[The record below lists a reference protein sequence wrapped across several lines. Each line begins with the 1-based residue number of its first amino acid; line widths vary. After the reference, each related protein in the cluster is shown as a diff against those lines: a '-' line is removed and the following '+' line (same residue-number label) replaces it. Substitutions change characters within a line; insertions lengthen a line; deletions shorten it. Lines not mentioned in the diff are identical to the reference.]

1 MSKPVALAIVAALAV
16 AATTAG
22 FLVIRVSHP
31 TDDSVPPGRF
41 GLKRNGPFPSINGER
56 AVRST
61 ARRPIA
67 APKLSSTFVPSS
79 APAIARTASQMMPT
93 SIA

>member
-31 TDDSVPPGRF
+31 TDDF
-41 GLKRNGPFPSINGER
+41 
-56 AVRST
+56 ST
-61 ARRPIA
+61 A
-67 APKLSSTFVPSS
+67 
-79 APAIARTASQMMPT
+79 PAGLD
-93 SIA
+93 